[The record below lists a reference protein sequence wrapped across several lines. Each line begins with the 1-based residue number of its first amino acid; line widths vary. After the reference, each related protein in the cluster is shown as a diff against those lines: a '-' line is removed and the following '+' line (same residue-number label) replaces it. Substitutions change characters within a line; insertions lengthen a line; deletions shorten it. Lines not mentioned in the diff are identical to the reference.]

1 MDQPSEEDKLLK
13 IREEM
18 KVPVKLSELE
28 REKFNKTFEALK
40 EWLEDSRVSNIGK
53 NRDEAYR
60 YVDLLIGH
68 LQMVD
73 VDYIAGASRA
83 TPIVAPSAVEPGKV
97 EPEGEP
103 HAIKSLPH
111 IRPTAEQVDGWLE
124 DMNPQIRSKVTRLLD
139 CFKQYLDPDSE
150 SGIAVICDRCSPEEI
165 VKCLRIADPS
175 IEDSSTVFMKH
186 QLGS

>member
-1 MDQPSEEDKLLK
+1 MDQPSSEEDKLLK

-28 REKFNKTFEALK
+28 REKFNKTFDALK
-40 EWLEDSRVSNIGK
+40 EWLEDSRVSNIEK

-73 VDYIAGASRA
+73 ADYIAGASRA
-83 TPIVAPSAVEPGKV
+83 TPIVAPPAAVEPGK
-97 EPEGEP
+97 ELEAP
-103 HAIKSLPH
+103 HNIQSLPH

-150 SGIAVICDRCSPEEI
+150 SGIAIICDRCSPEEI
-165 VKCLRIADPS
+165 AKCIIIADPS
-175 IEDSSTVFMKH
+175 IEDASTVFMQH
-186 QLGS
+186 QLGR

>member
-1 MDQPSEEDKLLK
+1 LAQPSEEDKLLK

-28 REKFNKTFEALK
+28 REKFNNIFETLK
-40 EWLEDSRVSNIGK
+40 EWLDDSRTSTVEK
-53 NRDEAYR
+53 DRDEAYR

-83 TPIVAPSAVEPGKV
+83 TPIVTPSVLENVEPLE
-97 EPEGEP
+97 EPA
-103 HAIKSLPH
+103 HNIKSPPH
-111 IRPTAEQVDGWLE
+111 VRPTAEQVDGWLG

-139 CFKQYLDPDSE
+139 CFKQYLDPDGE
-150 SGIAVICDRCSPEEI
+150 AGIDVICNRCRPEEI
-165 VKCLRIADPS
+165 AKCLIIADPS
-175 IEDSSTVFMKH
+175 IEDASTVFMKH
-186 QLGS
+186 QLGV